1 MDDDESS
8 PQPFAPIVDQL
19 GMHAD
24 LGPNDQV
31 TAMIIITKTMNF
43 ESGDIF
49 LGYYR
54 SEGLDWIDAR
64 GMLAAASDI
73 ASSIGSLGAFGCDD
87 HDLEDED

>member
-1 MDDDESS
+1 MSDDDEHTC
-8 PQPFAPIVDQL
+8 QPFGPIVDQL
-19 GMHAD
+19 GLHAD
-24 LGPNDQV
+24 LGENDQV
-31 TAMIIITKTMNF
+31 TAMIIITKTCNF

-73 ASSIGSLGAFGCDD
+73 ASSIGSLGAFGVDD
-87 HDLEDED
+87 DMLDED